1 MRWCLN
7 FCEECSAQY
16 DCQIYFIS
24 NKQNQFGKAVCKE
37 GREMKF
43 STWILP
49 IITGFNLFPGSKTS
63 SAGQPRSYGEET
75 VQIYNTIFHKY
86 NAMIRPA
93 VDFPKPEYVDIDLT
107 LIQVRNLDLQKRELD
122 TICDI
127 SLSWMDPRLYWYP
140 QKVKKITANSS
151 AVWTPDVSILN
162 ALSAPE
168 NILNPDLVAKN
179 SGMLYWYRRQR
190 LRTACHTN
198 SSLDV
203 HDCQIIMGSK
213 LQTSAEQDFRRVT
226 FNVNSDII
234 TDNWEVVRSDFG
246 PILRYQDLN
255 NTLPG
260 NFTEMHFEL
269 TLQKIASAND
279 EFQTQGTSGCPA
291 FGSYSQTF
299 LLCLVIGMRISYQ

>member
-1 MRWCLN
+1 M
-7 FCEECSAQY
+7 E
-16 DCQIYFIS
+16 I
-24 NKQNQFGKAVCKE
+24 
-37 GREMKF
+37 

-49 IITGFNLFPGSKTS
+49 IITGLNLFSRCTTS
-63 SAGQPRSYGEET
+63 SAGQPRSYAEET

-107 LIQVRNLDLQKRELD
+107 LIQVRNLDLKNKELD
-122 TICDI
+122 IICDI
-127 SLSWMDPRLYWYP
+127 SLSWMDPRLFWYP

-198 SSLDV
+198 SSVDV
-203 HDCQIIMGSK
+203 QDCQIIMGSK

-226 FNVNSDII
+226 FNVNSDVV
-234 TDNWEVVRSDFG
+234 TDSWEVVGSDFG
-246 PILRYQDLN
+246 PVPRYMDLN

-260 NFTEMHFEL
+260 NFTEMHFIL
-269 TLQKIASAND
+269 TLQKVASPYE
-279 EFQTQGTSGCPA
+279 EFQAQRTSGYAA
-291 FGSYSQTF
+291 FCIYPQTF
-299 LLCLVIGMRISYQ
+299 LLFLVNGMRILYQ